1 MPGAFLAV
9 AETCAPMVEP
19 AALAAIVRL
28 ESEFNPLAIRVHSDA
43 ALKRQPAT
51 KEAAVAAANELLAKR
66 AEFSLGLGGLS
77 VESGQKH
84 GLSLEEMFDPCRNL
98 AVTGHLLAGYLG
110 ASAKAGAEDGPFG
123 AAFARYFGQGDEEA
137 GYLAGYD
144 QRALSAMAELHPLL
158 PQLSLTIGSST
169 VATENAASGEARPA
183 TGKRSAA
190 PPPSAPPWD
199 VYGNTGGS
207 RSHVLIFTP

>member
-9 AETCAPMVEP
+9 AETCAPMVDP

-28 ESEFNPLAIRVHSDA
+28 ESSFNPLAIRVHSDA
-43 ALKRQPAT
+43 VLKGQPAT
-51 KEAAVAAANELLAKR
+51 KQAAVAAANDLLAKR

-77 VESGQKH
+77 VEIGRKY

-98 AVTGHLLAGYLG
+98 AVTGELLAGYLR
-110 ASAKAGAEDGPFG
+110 ASAKAGAGDGAFG
-123 AAFARYFGQGDEEA
+123 AAFARYFGQGEEEA

-144 QRALSAMAELHPLL
+144 QRALSAMAELRPLL
-158 PQLSLTIGSST
+158 PELPLTIGSHS
-169 VATENAASGEARPA
+169 VAAEKAATEEARPA
-183 TGKRSAA
+183 PGKRSAA
-190 PPPSAPPWD
+190 PLPSAPPWD
-199 VYGNTGGS
+199 VYGNTSGS